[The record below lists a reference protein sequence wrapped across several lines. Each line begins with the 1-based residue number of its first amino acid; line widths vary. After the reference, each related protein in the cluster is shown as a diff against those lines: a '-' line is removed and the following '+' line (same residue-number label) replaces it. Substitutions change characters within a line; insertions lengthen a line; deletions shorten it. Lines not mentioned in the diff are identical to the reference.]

1 MTLSA
6 TANDT
11 SEAGR
16 VEIYTLTNDSEFPT
30 GTVTVTLQGCTATGK
45 WCTCS
50 TVLCSATNST
60 RMLTSNVVD
69 TTTAANPT
77 VTLTTGLPSILYGG
91 LHSGAAAP
99 ATAVA
104 AANTLQHSND
114 YGALCANTLRYTNE
128 VAAGTPALTATIGSD
143 DYCIAGV
150 ALAEYAGGNK
160 DAYAGGSLGNG
171 PMF

>member
-16 VEIYTLTNDSEFPT
+16 VEIYTLTNDSAFPT
-30 GTVTVTLQGCTATGK
+30 GTVTVTLQGCTATAK

-60 RMLTSNVVD
+60 RMLVSGNVD

-77 VTLTTGLPSILYGG
+77 VTLTTGLPTILYGG
-91 LHSGAAAP
+91 LHDGAAAP
-99 ATAVA
+99 ATAVQA
-104 AANTLQHSND
+104 GNTLQHSND
-114 YGALCANTLRYTNE
+114 YGALVANTLRYTSE
-128 VAAGTPALTATIGSD
+128 VAAGTPSLQATLGSD

-150 ALAEYAGGNK
+150 ALAEYTGANK
-160 DAYAGGSLGNG
+160 DAHGSFMGNG
-171 PMF
+171 PMY